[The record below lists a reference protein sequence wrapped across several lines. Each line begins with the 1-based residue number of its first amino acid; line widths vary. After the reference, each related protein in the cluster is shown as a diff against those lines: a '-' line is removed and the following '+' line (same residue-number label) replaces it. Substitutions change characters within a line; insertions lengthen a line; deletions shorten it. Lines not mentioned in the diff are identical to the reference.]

1 VKQQITRLLAASPL
15 TQRRRRRTA
24 AEREARDVAAMA
36 SGHPESLTRPLRR
49 GQDRR
54 LTRLAGE
61 LWPGGDYEK
70 ELWEL

>member
-1 VKQQITRLLAASPL
+1 MTRLLAASPL
-15 TQRRRRRTA
+15 ARRRRRRAA
-24 AEREARDVAAMA
+24 AECEARDVLAMA

-49 GQDRR
+49 GQERR

-61 LWPGGDYEK
+61 LWPNDEYAK